1 MLTQE
6 TISRIKESILLSSDV
21 EKIILFGSQARDQS
35 DLRSD
40 VDLLIISRNVNDRVK
55 MMRELR
61 RRLLGIEYAF
71 DVIVISAEEFE
82 RDCKIPGTISRYA
95 SVEGKVLYE

>member
-71 DVIVISAEEFE
+71 DVIVISTEEFE
-82 RDCKIPGTISRYA
+82 RDCKIHGTISRYA

>member
-71 DVIVISAEEFE
+71 DVIVISTEEFE
-82 RDCKIPGTISRYA
+82 RDSKIPGTISRYA
-95 SVEGKVLYE
+95 SVEGKVIYE